1 MPNIYNLP
9 KLIDDGAFAGP
20 SRPGEW
26 LESGRLFDLADSLD
40 NNTDAIDIDRLKSL
54 PDPWARPLLFNQ
66 ALTTRDHIAKA
77 GARTQWRG
85 LLALV
90 ALRHFYPQTYLL
102 SVQTVDLTD
111 QRVGN
116 GKFRQVLRALAPVD
130 SIISGVDWNRIGV
143 LTIRTAGQDVFDVGR
158 PEAIGLMVPNCLF
171 APARGASK
179 VVMPDIPWMRH
190 GLSDPI
196 NCEDIAGEQWVA
208 LYQYLV
214 KVAERLLKS
223 DISAMRGGLMVEE
236 IRAFATACREKIRQA
251 GAQPFDIEFDGSSDA
266 LPHPFYADLWAAPV
280 VTEESV
286 KGGSEC
292 QILLNEGNGI
302 AFTPAELKELEK
314 VGGPATKDRKL
325 TGVIL
330 VDQDIATRTL
340 SKRAEDVRLYGRYKL
355 GTIDQGGNRA
365 SMQADAER
373 DGFLV
378 VTPDQI
384 FTRKLVRLVNEG
396 RVDAHGP
403 KWERFLL
410 PLSPLALF
418 LVPRDRITQALT
430 ITDRGDHFEVNLT
443 LSLVPSDPQSRAP
456 QHTITRLYYKAGDLL
471 EDSVPDDI
479 IMWPDVDVP
488 SWPWNL
494 MRYSFSSEYE
504 MAPRFAASMKSLSDI
519 IALRAN
525 RNRNEAVLLLKS
537 LGAPD
542 DLVFERME
550 PFFQGNIGE
559 LRNAQDKLIAHRFRF
574 IDLGDS
580 VGEQHV
586 LGEGADY
593 LFFGTQPEDGGG
605 LMPAGC
611 MLLPERRV
619 AQGQGSMEVSVDFG
633 TTNTVVYM
641 KSADRVEK
649 MMFQSRVTRPISSRL
664 ADEDQFAFDCVA
676 FLPGAEVESPFPT
689 VMHTRTFDVAD
700 NGLFS
705 RLENSVP
712 IAADNVFFMPDVA
725 DKFGFAVERQKS
737 GSLVFDLK
745 WKPGDENKLRV
756 QRFLRQI
763 VMMCTVEGMA
773 RGVAPGRI
781 TWHFSYPQ
789 AWNPKQAQNF
799 KSSVSNAWTEIM
811 SPMLEADERGLLK
824 NPIGQYI
831 HFETEG
837 AAAVRFFTHGNE
849 EVGGAGKLMI
859 MYDIGGGTTEIAV
872 YFRGEEIIWRSS
884 FRIAGGDFFTRFLSQ
899 NVDIF
904 RQFRDQGSTIQ
915 EVVRKFGSDASTKHF
930 VELYISQPNFNTL
943 FSKSFPMFSDEPEG
957 VGLLNTATVA
967 LAGLFYY
974 SGLALRNLMRKG
986 LITENDV
993 RDLTIAFAGRGS
1005 SLFRYLGKANDPE
1018 STMAQ
1023 IASMIGDVVHAKVDG
1038 HENDDPKSWEL
1049 TSSMIRDLFST
1060 HPKHEVA
1067 HGMLCGE
1074 PGGRTRSARN
1084 RDTPLGER
1092 VDLTDGERQVFEA
1105 DQFVEDLPSG
1115 ARLNEVGNDEF
1126 DRFLNLLAIRTGLHV
1141 KLDSKNGLARREIN
1155 NTVDREFA
1163 RALQGLEHADDDETG
1178 ETLDIEPPFITK
1190 LRTLV
1195 HLLARNV
1202 DERKEILVVQNRD
1215 PR

>member
-1 MPNIYNLP
+1 MPHIYNLP
-9 KLIDDGAFAGP
+9 KLTDEGDFASP
-20 SRPGEW
+20 SRAGEW
-26 LESGRLFDLADSLD
+26 LESGRLGDLAASLD

-66 ALTTRDHIAKA
+66 ALTTKDHIAKA
-77 GARTQWRG
+77 AAQSQWRG

-102 SVQTVDLTD
+102 SVQTVDLDD

-116 GKFRQVLRALAPVD
+116 AKFRQVLRALAPVD
-130 SIISGVDWNRIGV
+130 SIVAGCGWNRIGV

-158 PEAIGLMVPNCLF
+158 PEAIGLLVPNCLF
-171 APARGASK
+171 APARGAAK
-179 VVMPDIPWMRH
+179 LVMPDIPWMRR
-190 GLSDPI
+190 GLSDPT
-196 NCEDIAGEQWVA
+196 NCDDIPGEQWVA

-214 KVAERLLKS
+214 QIGERLRKS
-223 DISAMRGGLMVEE
+223 DITPVKGGLMIEE
-236 IRAFATACREKIRQA
+236 LGSFAKLCREKIQQA
-251 GAQPFDIEFDGSSDA
+251 GASPYELKFEGFSED
-266 LPHPFYADLWAAPV
+266 LPHAFYADLCKAPAPS
-280 VTEESV
+280 EEEI

-292 QILLNEGNGI
+292 QIQLNDSNGI
-302 AFTPAELKELEK
+302 AFTAEELKELAK
-314 VGGPATKDRKL
+314 TGGPATKDGKL

-330 VDQDIATRTL
+330 LDQDIASRTL

-355 GTIDQGGNRA
+355 GTIEQGGNRTA
-365 SMQADAER
+365 MQADAER

-418 LVPRDRITQALT
+418 LVPRDRIMQQLA
-430 ITDRGDHFEVNLT
+430 IADRGDRFEVSLT
-443 LSLVPSDPQSRAP
+443 LSLVPPDPQSRAP
-456 QHTITRLYYKAGDLL
+456 QHTITRFYDKATDVV

-488 SWPWNL
+488 RWPWNL

-504 MAPRFAASMKSLSDI
+504 MAPRFAASMKSLSEI
-519 IALRAN
+519 IALRASKN
-525 RNRNEAVLLLKS
+525 RDEAVRLLKS
-537 LGAPD
+537 MAAPE
-542 DLVFERME
+542 DLIFERME
-550 PFFQGNIGE
+550 PFFQGNVGE
-559 LRNAQDKLIAHRFRF
+559 LRDAQENLIAHRFRF

-580 VGEQHV
+580 IGEQHV

-593 LFFGTQPEDGGG
+593 LFFGMQPEDGGG

-641 KSADRVEK
+641 KSADRIEK
-649 MMFQSRVTRPISSRL
+649 MMFQSRVTRPVSSRL

-689 VMHTRTFDVAD
+689 VMHMRSFDVAD
-700 NGLFS
+700 NGLFA

-712 IAADNVFFMPDVA
+712 VAADNVFFMPDVA

-773 RGVAPGRI
+773 RGVAPDRI

-789 AWNPKQAQNF
+789 AWTSKQAQNF

-811 SPMLEADERGLLK
+811 APMLEADAEGRDL
-824 NPIGQYI
+824 NPIGRYI
-831 HFETEG
+831 YFETEG
-837 AAAVRFFTHGNE
+837 AAAVRFFTHGKD

-884 FRIAGGDFFTRFLSQ
+884 FRLAGGDFFTRFLSQ

-904 RQFRDQGSTIQ
+904 RQFRDQGSTMQ

-930 VELYISQPNFNTL
+930 VELYISQPNFNSL

-1005 SLFRYLGKANDPE
+1005 SLFRYLGKANDPD

-1038 HENDDPKSWEL
+1038 HENDDPREWEL
-1049 TSSMIRDLFST
+1049 TKSSIRDLFST

-1092 VDLTDGERQVFEA
+1092 VDLTDGQRQVFES
-1105 DQFVEDLPSG
+1105 DQFVEKLPSG
-1115 ARLNEVGNDEF
+1115 ARLNEVGNEEF

-1141 KLDSKNGLARREIN
+1141 KLDSKDGLARREIN

-1163 RALQGLEHADDDETG
+1163 KALQGLEHADDDETG

-1202 DERKEILVVQNRD
+1202 DERKEIFVVQNRD